1 MSDELTRLPGA
12 RERIL
17 RTADDLFYAE
27 GIHAVGVDRVT
38 AESGVAKA
46 TLYQQF
52 RSKDELVAA
61 CLQRRAEHWRRSV
74 AEPVL
79 ALSGSA
85 SRRVGAVFVRLGE
98 AFAAPGYRGCPF
110 INAAAEYPGPDGPV
124 AAAIAAHRA
133 QVRGLF
139 AELLAGLPAARR
151 AALTD
156 QLVLLYDGTMVAR
169 PAGPGTECRAPGA
182 GGGPAPAGRP
192 ALALTHPVA
201 LPSSQRKDL
210 DDEHRA
216 VRRPHPPAHRVRR
229 ADPRAGR
236 RGGSRPRSRR

>member
-1 MSDELTRLPGA
+1 MNGDVALRPGA
-12 RERIL
+12 RERIV
-17 RTADDLFYAE
+17 RAAGDLFYAE

-38 AESGVAKA
+38 AAAGVAKA

-61 CLQRRAEHWRRSV
+61 CLQRRAEHWRASV
-74 AEPVL
+74 ADPVL
-79 ALSGSA
+79 ALPGSA
-85 SRRVGAVFVRLGE
+85 ARRVGAVFERLGK

-139 AELLAGLPAARR
+139 AELLAGVPAARR

-156 QLVLLYDGTMVAR
+156 QLVLLYDGTMVGAQLDQGPRAAR
-169 PAGPGTECRAPGA
+169 RARA
-182 GGGPAPAGRP
+182 AARQLLEGPAPAR
-192 ALALTHPVA
+192 
-201 LPSSQRKDL
+201 
-210 DDEHRA
+210 
-216 VRRPHPPAHRVRR
+216 
-229 ADPRAGR
+229 
-236 RGGSRPRSRR
+236 

>member
-1 MSDELTRLPGA
+1 MVTDLTARLPSA
-12 RERIL
+12 RDRIL
-17 RTADDLFYAE
+17 NAAGDLFYAE
-27 GIHAVGVDRVT
+27 GIHSVGVDRVT

-61 CLQRRAEHWRRSV
+61 CLRRRAEEWRRGV

-79 ALSGSA
+79 AISGPA
-85 SRRVGAVFVRLGE
+85 ARRVSAVFGRLGE
-98 AFAAPGYRGCPF
+98 AFTAPGYRGCPF

-139 AELLAGLPAARR
+139 AELLADVPAARR

-156 QLVLLYDGTMVAR
+156 QLVLLYDGTMVGAQLDQGPRAAR
-169 PAGPGTECRAPGA
+169 RARA
-182 GGGPAPAGRP
+182 AARQLLEGPAPAR
-192 ALALTHPVA
+192 
-201 LPSSQRKDL
+201 
-210 DDEHRA
+210 
-216 VRRPHPPAHRVRR
+216 
-229 ADPRAGR
+229 
-236 RGGSRPRSRR
+236 